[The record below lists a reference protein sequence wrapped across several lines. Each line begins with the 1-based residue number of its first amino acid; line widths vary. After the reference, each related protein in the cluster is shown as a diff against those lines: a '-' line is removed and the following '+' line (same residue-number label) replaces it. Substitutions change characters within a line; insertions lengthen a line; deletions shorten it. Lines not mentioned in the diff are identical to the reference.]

1 MPIGFRLRISQR
13 HLQAAAWFGISCVG
27 LTGCLSTSPKG
38 LSYIGKKPVTDYL
51 DKSVEIAHPVL
62 QTVPDETRAF
72 PLGPR
77 TIQERLDANQVWDM
91 HLTEAIQ
98 LALRNN
104 KIARLNDRSTLQ
116 GNNSRVM
123 TSGDAVTTVY
133 DPSIQETGVLFGGRG
148 IESALS
154 AFDAQLTS
162 NFNMGRTEV
171 VQNNVFNGG
180 GLPAGSTLASNTGQ
194 MVTSLSKQAATGATM
209 SLSHEVDYL
218 QNNIPSALFPSS
230 YSGNIAAN
238 LRQPLLAGAGVAY
251 TRVAGPIGQN
261 IQGLSGVNQ
270 GVLIARIN
278 NDITIA
284 DFEYGVNNMVFDT
297 EKLYWD
303 LHFAY
308 RRYASAVANRIAGE
322 KTWQDVK
329 VKFDEGAE
337 GGDGFLEAQA
347 RDAYFD
353 RKAQEQAALASIDSQ
368 ESSLRRMC
376 GLPLNDG
383 RIIRPADEPITAEFK
398 PDWNA
403 DLAMA
408 LTRRVELRRQKWN
421 IKSSELQM
429 EAAKSLTKPRLD
441 LVSSY
446 QVNGFGDQLLSDHS
460 KDGVTREGFHN
471 FYDSVLRGNQTSW
484 NSGVQFSMPFGFR
497 AAIAQV
503 RNLELRLAKSRAVLK
518 AQEDDIV
525 FELAQAYQD
534 LTTNWTN
541 AQTYF
546 NRRLAAEEQASFIEQ
561 KRLGGDKNATLRD
574 QLEAQ
579 AHMADA
585 ETAYYQAII
594 EYTKSVAHVNYR
606 KGALLE
612 LNNVFL
618 SEGSWNQAAYEDALE
633 RAWERSYSIEHPL
646 RDLMITAPPPFST
659 NSDPGTTTYST
670 NPNAI
675 FNQNQGQSLD
685 PLNRESKDP
694 ALDGIP
700 APPLTEPTGAPG
712 IDLPEADK
720 LPDPSALDGK
730 GNLEPEGPIATQP
743 GNPKF

>member
-1 MPIGFRLRISQR
+1 
-13 HLQAAAWFGISCVG
+13 
-27 LTGCLSTSPKG
+27 T
-38 LSYIGKKPVTDYL
+38 
-51 DKSVEIAHPVL
+51 
-62 QTVPDETRAF
+62 
-72 PLGPR
+72 
-77 TIQERLDANQVWDM
+77 
-91 HLTEAIQ
+91 
-98 LALRNN
+98 
-104 KIARLNDRSTLQ
+104 
-116 GNNSRVM
+116 
-123 TSGDAVTTVY
+123 
-133 DPSIQETGVLFGGRG
+133 
-148 IESALS
+148 
-154 AFDAQLTS
+154 
-162 NFNMGRTEV
+162 NFGRTEV
-171 VQNNVFNGG
+171 VQNNIFNGG
-180 GLPAGSTLASNTGQ
+180 GLPAGSTLASNTAQ
-194 MVTSLSKQAATGATM
+194 SVTSIQKQFGTGATFTA
-209 SLSHEVDYL
+209 SHEVDYL

-278 NDITIA
+278 NDITVA
-284 DFEYGVNNMVFDT
+284 DFEYGVNNMMFDV

-303 LHFAY
+303 LYFAY
-308 RRYASAVANRIAGE
+308 RRYGSAVTNRIAGE

-329 VKFDEGAE
+329 VKYDEGAE

-353 RKAQEQAALASIDSQ
+353 RVAQEQAALASIDSQ
-368 ESSLRRMC
+368 ESSLRRML

-398 PDWNA
+398 PDWNS

-421 IKSSELQM
+421 IKSTELQM

-446 QVNGFGDQLLSDHS
+446 QLNGFGDVLASDHS
-460 KDGVTREGFHN
+460 KDGVTTQGYHN
-471 FYDSVLRGNQTSW
+471 FYDSLLRANQTSW
-484 NSGVQFSMPFGFR
+484 NAGLQFSMPIGFR

-503 RNLELRLAKSRAVLK
+503 RNLELRLAKSRAVLR
-518 AQEDDIV
+518 AQEDDVV

-534 LTTNWTN
+534 LTTNWSN

-546 NRRLAAEEQASFIEQ
+546 NRRLAAQEQASFIEQ

-579 AHMADA
+579 AHQADA
-585 ETAYYQAII
+585 ETAYYQSII

-618 SEGSWNQAAYEDALE
+618 TEDAWNQRAYEDALE
-633 RAWERSYSIEHPL
+633 RAWERTYAIDHPL
-646 RDLMITAPPPFST
+646 RDVMSTQPPAFST
-659 NSDPGTTTYST
+659 SSDPGTSSYGLD
-670 NPNAI
+670 PNRA
-675 FNQNQGQSLD
+675 FNQNPSD
-685 PLNRESKDP
+685 MPLNNP
-694 ALDGIP
+694 IP
-700 APPLTEPTGAPG
+700 APLTTEPAAVPG
-712 IDLPEADK
+712 IEVPDTDK
-720 LPDPSALDGK
+720 LPDPSAQDSK
-730 GNLEPEGPIATQP
+730 NNQEPEGPVADQP
-743 GNPKF
+743 DKARF

>member
-1 MPIGFRLRISQR
+1 MPIGFRLRLTQR
-13 HLQAAAWFGISCVG
+13 HLQAVAWLGISCVG
-27 LTGCLSTSPKG
+27 LTGCLSTSPRG
-38 LSYIGKKPVTDYL
+38 LSYIGHKPITDYL
-51 DKSVEIAHPVL
+51 DKSLDIAHPAL
-62 QTVPDETRAF
+62 ETVPDEVRAF
-72 PLGPR
+72 PIGPR
-77 TIQERLDANQVWDM
+77 TIKDRLDAQQIWDM

-104 KIARLNDRSTLQ
+104 KISRSNDRSTLS
-116 GNNSRVM
+116 GNSSRVL
-123 TSGDAVTTVY
+123 TAGDGVSTIY
-133 DPSIQETGVLFGGRG
+133 DPAIQETGVLFGGRG

-162 NFNMGRTEV
+162 TFNLGRTEV
-171 VQNNVFNGG
+171 VQNNIFNGG
-180 GLPAGSTLASNTGQ
+180 GLPAGSTLQSNTGQ
-194 MVTSLSKQAATGATM
+194 FINSITKQTATGATI

-230 YSGNIAAN
+230 YSGNLAAN
-238 LRQPLLAGAGVAY
+238 FRQPLLAGAGVAY

-284 DFEYGVNNMVFDT
+284 DFEYSVNNMVFDV

-303 LHFAY
+303 LYFAY
-308 RRYASAVANRIAGE
+308 RRYASAVTNRIAGE

-329 VKFDEGAE
+329 VKYDEGAE

-353 RKAQEQAALASIDSQ
+353 RVAQEEAALASIDTL
-368 ESSLRRMC
+368 EGSLRRLC

-441 LVSSY
+441 MVSSY
-446 QVNGFGDQLLSDHS
+446 QLNGFGDTLMSDHS
-460 KDGVTREGFHN
+460 KDGITNEGFHN
-471 FYDSVLRGNQTSW
+471 FYDSLLRGNQTSW
-484 NSGVQFSMPFGFR
+484 STGFQMSMPIGFR

-518 AQEDDIV
+518 AQEEDVV

-534 LTTNWTN
+534 LTTNWQN

-546 NRRLAAEEQASFIEQ
+546 NRRLAAEEQAKFIEQ

-579 AHMADA
+579 AHMAQA
-585 ETAYYQAII
+585 ETAYYQSII

-618 SEGSWNQAAYEDALE
+618 TEGTWNPEAYEDALE
-633 RAWERSYSIEHPL
+633 RAWERTYSIEHPL
-646 RDLMITAPPPFST
+646 SDVMETKPPAFATPA
-659 NSDPGTTTYST
+659 DPGTTSY
-670 NPNAI
+670 
-675 FNQNQGQSLD
+675 SLD
-685 PLNRESKDP
+685 PNVPLNQIPTESP
-694 ALDGIP
+694 INDGVQ
-700 APPLTEPTGAPG
+700 PPIGEPNGAPG
-712 IDLPEADK
+712 VESPDPDK
-720 LPDPSALDGK
+720 LPAVPGSQDA
-730 GNLEPEGPIATQP
+730 NLNQEPEGPIANEP
-743 GNPKF
+743 GQQRL